1 MISRLAILFTAV
13 VVLCTLSCQSEKD
26 SYVVLHTDVNCD
38 VPRIYQLRV
47 TVINPGTPEFQKI
60 IPDAASAELGFPNSI
75 VLILSSLH
83 SGSIQVQV
91 EAINDKFTI
100 VGSGTVSGQ
109 IVVGGRIDLSVQL
122 AASSNAPGSSGSS
135 DGGQSGDVDG
145 GIAGTSELGAA
156 GSGVPFVQVAVGK
169 ESTCAIRS
177 DSSLW
182 CWGGNSNNQLLLP
195 GTSNRLT
202 PVAVGAGALWNQV
215 ACGQSHS
222 CGTSNQAALSCW
234 GNNGTGQLGAVP
246 ASAGE
251 QVDVPGGPWQSVAT
265 GLYQTCAIKQDGTLW
280 CWGDNTNGT
289 LGTGDTKPSS
299 VPVQVT
305 GQGWSQVS
313 TNYLHT
319 CAVKTDGTLWC
330 WGLNANLEAGTTSN
344 FPWSPAQI
352 SGTTWK
358 QVTTG
363 LYHTCAIKTD
373 ETLWC
378 WGGNLSGQLGSDSIP
393 VLPTSQTSD
402 PVQVTGTTWQSVSA
416 GESHTCAIMLD
427 GTLWC
432 WGSNTSGQLGD
443 NTLDS
448 TSTPVA
454 VITSGQTWAMV
465 AAGVT
470 HTCALATGGSL
481 WCWGDNSA
489 GQLGIGSNY
498 PGKIP
503 TRVAQ

>member
-1 MISRLAILFTAV
+1 MISRLATLFTAA
-13 VVLCTLSCQSEKD
+13 VVLCTLSCQSGKD

-38 VPRIYQLRV
+38 VPRVYQLRV
-47 TVINPGTPEFQKI
+47 TVINPGTPEFQKV

-75 VLILSSLH
+75 VLILASSH
-83 SGSIQVQV
+83 SGSVQVQV
-91 EAINDKFTI
+91 EALDNRFTS
-100 VGSGTVSGQ
+100 VGSGTASGQ
-109 IVVGGRIDLSVQL
+109 IAVGGRIDLSVQL
-122 AASSNAPGSSGSS
+122 AATSNAPGSSGSA

-145 GIAGTSELGAA
+145 GTTGTSELGAA

-195 GTSNRLT
+195 STANRLT

-222 CGTSNQAALSCW
+222 CAVDNQAGLSCW

-246 ASAGE
+246 ASAGG
-251 QVDVPGGPWQSVAT
+251 QADVPGGPWQSVAT
-265 GLYQTCAIKQDGTLW
+265 GLYQTCAIEQDGTLW

-289 LGTGDTKPSS
+289 LGTGSTKPSS

-330 WGLNANLEAGTTSN
+330 WGLNANLEAGTTSPL
-344 FPWSPAQI
+344 PWSPVQLA
-352 SGTTWK
+352 GTTWT

-363 LYHTCAIKTD
+363 LYHTCAIKKD
-373 ETLWC
+373 GTLWC

-402 PVQVTGTTWQSVSA
+402 PVQVTGTAWQSVSA
-416 GESHTCAIMLD
+416 GQSHTCAIMLD

-432 WGSNTSGQLGD
+432 WGSNSSGQLGD
-443 NTLDS
+443 STLDS
-448 TSTPVA
+448 KSTPVA
-454 VITSGQTWAMV
+454 VVTSGQTWAKV

-489 GQLGIGSNY
+489 GQLGTGSND
-498 PGKIP
+498 PRAIP

>member
-1 MISRLAILFTAV
+1 
-13 VVLCTLSCQSEKD
+13 
-26 SYVVLHTDVNCD
+26 
-38 VPRIYQLRV
+38 
-47 TVINPGTPEFQKI
+47 
-60 IPDAASAELGFPNSI
+60 
-75 VLILSSLH
+75 
-83 SGSIQVQV
+83 
-91 EAINDKFTI
+91 
-100 VGSGTVSGQ
+100 
-109 IVVGGRIDLSVQL
+109 
-122 AASSNAPGSSGSS
+122 
-135 DGGQSGDVDG
+135 
-145 GIAGTSELGAA
+145 
-156 GSGVPFVQVAVGK
+156 
-169 ESTCAIRS
+169 
-177 DSSLW
+177 
-182 CWGGNSNNQLLLP
+182 
-195 GTSNRLT
+195 
-202 PVAVGAGALWNQV
+202 
-215 ACGQSHS
+215 
-222 CGTSNQAALSCW
+222 
-234 GNNGTGQLGAVP
+234 
-246 ASAGE
+246 
-251 QVDVPGGPWQSVAT
+251 VAT

-289 LGTGDTKPSS
+289 LGTGDTNPSA
-299 VPVQVT
+299 VPFQVT

-313 TNYLHT
+313 SNYLHT

-330 WGLNANLEAGTTSN
+330 WGLNANLEAGTTSE
-344 FPWSPAQI
+344 FPWSPVQLA
-352 SGTTWK
+352 GTTWT

-363 LYHTCAIKTD
+363 LYHTCAIKND
-373 ETLWC
+373 GTLWC

-402 PVQVTGTTWQSVSA
+402 PVQVAGTTWQSVSA
-416 GESHTCAIMLD
+416 GQSHTCAVMVD

-448 TSTPVA
+448 KSTPVA
-454 VITSGQTWAMV
+454 VGTSGQTWAMV

>member
-47 TVINPGTPEFQKI
+47 TVINPGTPEFQKV
-60 IPDAASAELGFPNSI
+60 IPDAASDELGFPNST
-75 VLILSSLH
+75 VLILASSH
-83 SGSIQVQV
+83 SGSVQVQV
-91 EAINDKFTI
+91 EALSNKFTL
-100 VGSGTVSGQ
+100 VGSGSVSGQ
-109 IVVGGRIDLSVQL
+109 IVVGGRIDLYVQL
-122 AASSNAPGSSGSS
+122 AALANVPGSSGSV
-135 DGGQSGDVDG
+135 DGGQSGDADG
-145 GIAGTSELGAA
+145 GTTGTSELGAA

-169 ESTCAIRS
+169 ESSCAVRS

-195 GTSNRLT
+195 GTFNRLT
-202 PVAVGAGALWNQV
+202 PVAVGVGAIWNQV

-222 CGTSNQAALSCW
+222 CTVSNQAALSCW
-234 GNNGTGQLGAVP
+234 GNNGSGQLGAIP
-246 ASAGE
+246 AATGKAE
-251 QVDVPGGPWQSVAT
+251 VPGGPWQSVAT

-289 LGTGDTKPSS
+289 LGTGDTNPSA
-299 VPVQVT
+299 VPFQVT

-313 TNYLHT
+313 SNYLHT

-330 WGLNANLEAGTTSN
+330 WGLNANLEAGTTSE
-344 FPWSPAQI
+344 FPWSPVQLA
-352 SGTTWK
+352 GTTWT

-363 LYHTCAIKTD
+363 LYHTCAIKND
-373 ETLWC
+373 GTLWC

-402 PVQVTGTTWQSVSA
+402 PVQIAGTTWQSVSA
-416 GESHTCAIMLD
+416 GQSHTCAVMVD

-448 TSTPVA
+448 KSTPVA
-454 VITSGQTWAMV
+454 VGTSGQTWAMV

>member
-1 MISRLAILFTAV
+1 MILRPTIFSTAA
-13 VVLCTLSCQSEKD
+13 VVLCALSCQSEKD

-47 TVINPGTPEFQKI
+47 TISNPGTPEFQKV

-75 VLILSSLH
+75 VLILASSH

-91 EAINDKFTI
+91 EALNNKFTR
-100 VGSGTVSGQ
+100 VGSGSVNGQ
-109 IVVGGRIDLSVQL
+109 IVVGGRIDLYVQL
-122 AASSNAPGSSGSS
+122 AALANAPGSSGSV
-135 DGGQSGDVDG
+135 DGGQSGDADP
-145 GIAGTSELGAA
+145 GTTDPSAQAAA
-156 GSGVPFVQVAVGK
+156 GSGVPFAQVAVGK
-169 ESTCAIRS
+169 QSTCAIRS
-177 DSSLW
+177 DGSLW
-182 CWGGNSNNQLLLP
+182 CWGSNTYGQLLLP
-195 GTSNRLT
+195 STFNRLT
-202 PVAVGAGALWNQV
+202 PVAVGAGSIWNQV

-222 CGTSNQAALSCW
+222 CAVSNQAALSCW
-234 GNNGTGQLGAVP
+234 GNNGSGQLGALP
-246 ASAGE
+246 AAAGQAE
-251 QVDVPGGPWQSVAT
+251 VPGGPWQSVAT

-289 LGTGDTKPSS
+289 LGTGDTNSS
-299 VPVQVT
+299 AVPVQVT

-313 TNYLHT
+313 ANYLHA
-319 CAVKTDGTLWC
+319 CAVKIDGTLWC
-330 WGLNANLEAGTTSN
+330 WGLNANLEAGTPSE
-344 FPWSPAQI
+344 FPWSPVQLA
-352 SGTTWK
+352 GTTWT

-363 LYHTCAIKTD
+363 LYHTCAIKND
-373 ETLWC
+373 GTLWC

-416 GESHTCAIMLD
+416 GQSHTCAVMVD

-448 TSTPVA
+448 KSTPVA
-454 VITSGQTWAMV
+454 VAVSGQTWAMV

-489 GQLGIGSNY
+489 GQLGIGSN
-498 PGKIP
+498 GAREIP

>member
-1 MISRLAILFTAV
+1 MILRPTAV
-13 VVLCTLSCQSEKD
+13 FTGTVVLCALSCQSEKD

-38 VPRIYQLRV
+38 VPRVYQLRV
-47 TVINPGTPEFQKI
+47 TVINPGTPGFQKV

-75 VLILSSLH
+75 VLILASSH
-83 SGSIQVQV
+83 SGSVQVQV
-91 EAINDKFTI
+91 DALNSKFTI
-100 VGSGTVSGQ
+100 VGSGAVRGQ

-122 AASSNAPGSSGSS
+122 AALSNAPGSSGSV
-135 DGGQSGDVDG
+135 DGGPSGDVDG
-145 GIAGTSELGAA
+145 GTTGTSELGAA

-222 CGTSNQAALSCW
+222 CGISNQTALSCW

-246 ASAGE
+246 ASAGG
-251 QVDVPGGPWQSVAT
+251 QADVPGGPWQSVAT
-265 GLYQTCAIKQDGTLW
+265 GLYHTCAIKQDGTLW
-280 CWGDNTNGT
+280 CWGDNTDGT
-289 LGTGDTKPSS
+289 LGTGDTNPSS

-319 CAVKTDGTLWC
+319 CAVETDGTLWC

-344 FPWSPAQI
+344 FTWSPAQI
-352 SGTTWK
+352 GGTTWK

-448 TSTPVA
+448 KSTPVA
-454 VITSGQTWAMV
+454 VGTFGQTWAMV

-470 HTCALATGGSL
+470 HTCALATGGAL

-489 GQLGIGSNY
+489 GQLGIGSKQ
-498 PGKIP
+498 PSEIP
-503 TRVAQ
+503 TLVAQ